1 MKISYCHRTQMW
13 NMSCDFH
20 SEEIKRYTLQL
31 SSKLCVQNIYIHT
44 ETHNIIKDITTSH
57 KAI

>member
-1 MKISYCHRTQMW
+1 MW

-44 ETHNIIKDITTSH
+44 ETHNIIKDITTLH